1 MTTRYRVE
9 YALKTH
15 RRDQFIE
22 WIKALLAVPFVL
34 HSQPTGVFETA
45 SHSVEQ
51 MAAVASRRYEEIMLD
66 VEQMID
72 DHIEHQKLGT
82 QGNSKLKL
90 LVPSIGTFFTR
101 LPLAA
106 AFRYQDKK
114 RFISSRRFVPPS
126 FNDVR
131 LILNTA
137 QLMGVTTAGNL
148 ELATFDGD
156 VTLYDDGK
164 SLEADNPVIQEII
177 QLMSHDTK
185 IGIVTAAGYTE
196 AERYYGR
203 LHGLLEA
210 IKSSDLLTNTQKHN
224 LVVMG
229 GESNF
234 LFKFSMTSP
243 YLLTHLSRRSWI
255 LPSMS
260 TWTQARITSLL
271 DLAEFSLKEC
281 VTNLSL
287 PATIL
292 RKERAVGIIP
302 KVAGYKFPRE
312 SLEETV
318 MVVQKKLDM
327 SEVGKQLPF
336 CAFNGGNDVFVDIG
350 DKSWGVLVCQNY
362 FGTLHHGSGP
372 ASRTPSPSV
381 TSNEHEQ
388 GKEERVKIEGE
399 RTLHVGDQFLSAGS
413 NDFKARVVGTTAW
426 IASPAETV
434 ELLAE
439 LKEMIQ
445 TQDERRRGEGEAK
458 MTRDTINF
466 IDELFKNH
474 PMKDV

>member
-22 WIKALLAVPFVL
+22 WIKGLLAVPFVL
-34 HSQPTGVFETA
+34 HSQPTGVFETR
-45 SHSVEQ
+45 SHTVEQ
-51 MAAVASRRYEEIMLD
+51 MAELAHRRYAEIMLD
-66 VEQMID
+66 VERMID
-72 DHIEHQKLGT
+72 DHIAHQQVGL
-82 QGNSKLKL
+82 QGQSKLKL

-101 LPLAA
+101 LPLAD
-106 AFRYQDKK
+106 AFRYQDRK

-126 FNDVR
+126 FNDIR

-137 QLMGVTTAGNL
+137 QLMGVTATGPL
-148 ELATFDGD
+148 DLATFDGD

-164 SLEADNPVIQEII
+164 SLEPSNPVIEKII
-177 QLMSHDTK
+177 YLMSHDTK

-210 IKSSDLLTNTQKHN
+210 VKASTILTPAQKQN
-224 LVVMG
+224 LIVMG

-234 LFKFSMTSP
+234 LFTYNASSP
-243 YLLTHLSRRSWI
+243 FLLSHLPRRQWI

-260 TWTQARITSLL
+260 TWTQPTITQLL
-271 DLAEFSLKEC
+271 DVAESSLREC

-287 PATIL
+287 SATIL

-302 KVAGYKFPRE
+302 SIPGAKFPRE

-318 MVVQKKLDM
+318 LVVQKKLEM
-327 SEVGKQLPF
+327 SEVGRQLPF

-350 DKSWGVLVCQNY
+350 DKSWGVLVCQEY
-362 FGTLHHGSGP
+362 FGRGGDREGEGGSEG
-372 ASRTPSPSV
+372 
-381 TSNEHEQ
+381 
-388 GKEERVKIEGE
+388 GKEGGPIKGE

-426 IASPAETV
+426 IASPAETC
-434 ELLAE
+434 ELLDE
-439 LKEMIQ
+439 LAVMIGGG
-445 TQDERRRGEGEAK
+445 EEGENGK
-458 MTRDTINF
+458 DKGDDGGLERDLLKRV
-466 IDELFKNH
+466 DGLFEKH
-474 PMKDV
+474 PMPAA